1 MKIGIY
7 DPYLDTLG
15 GGEKYMLTAAQCLS
29 ASHTVSIFWD
39 KTDDLKQAEEKFAL
53 DLNKIKIEENIFSPK
68 VSLLKRLKKTSEF
81 NVIIFLSDGSIPIVL
96 SKKLILHFQFPI
108 EWVDTSSLTFNL
120 KKSRIDMIICNSRFT
135 KEYIDRKMH
144 KKSIVVYPPVDIN
157 MLEYNTNKENLILTV
172 GRYSRM
178 PSGGDFKKQEILID
192 VFKKMIDQGLKSWKL
207 CIVTSNLPKDEIYVN
222 ELEKRA
228 KGYPVKIHRSIK
240 NNEILQLY
248 NKARIYWHAA
258 GFGEDLEKHP
268 ERAEHF
274 GISTAEAMVAGCV
287 PVVYGAG
294 GQMEIVKDKTDGFLW
309 NNTEELVEKTQLI
322 INNNILWSKL
332 SENAKKTASCFNKQ
346 RFCSEIN
353 SVL

>member
-1 MKIGIY
+1 M
-7 DPYLDTLG
+7 
-15 GGEKYMLTAAQCLS
+15 
-29 ASHTVSIFWD
+29 
-39 KTDDLKQAEEKFAL
+39 
-53 DLNKIKIEENIFSPK
+53 
-68 VSLLKRLKKTSEF
+68 
-81 NVIIFLSDGSIPIVL
+81 
-96 SKKLILHFQFPI
+96 
-108 EWVDTSSLTFNL
+108 
-120 KKSRIDMIICNSRFT
+120 
-135 KEYIDRKMH
+135 
-144 KKSIVVYPPVDIN
+144 
-157 MLEYNTNKENLILTV
+157 
-172 GRYSRM
+172 
-178 PSGGDFKKQEILID
+178 ID